1 MSLCVTCRGFV
12 MENYSI
18 KEEIIKN
25 LEERLD
31 SRKKFNATQPVIA
44 DCRTHDANFEAFI
57 QDVSS
62 SGVFLKTS
70 RSLYAGQEIA
80 MTFTFPYAQK
90 PIMVT
95 GEIVRISY
103 DGAGVKFK
111 IFFKD

>member
-1 MSLCVTCRGFV
+1 

-18 KEEIIKN
+18 KAEIIKN

-31 SRKKFNATQPVIA
+31 SRKKFHATQPLIA
-44 DCRTHDANFEAFI
+44 ACRTNDSDFEAFI

-62 SGVFLKTS
+62 SGVFIKTS
-70 RSLYAGQEIA
+70 KSLITGQEIA
-80 MTFTFPYAQK
+80 MTFTFPQTQK

>member
-1 MSLCVTCRGFV
+1 
-12 MENYSI
+12 MENYSL
-18 KEEIIKN
+18 KDEIIKN

-31 SRKKFNATQPVIA
+31 SRKKFHVPPPVIA
-44 DCRTHDANFEAFI
+44 ACRTKDSDFEAFI

-62 SGVFLKTS
+62 SGVFIKTTKN
-70 RSLYAGQEIA
+70 LLTGQEIA
-80 MTFTFPYAQK
+80 MTFTFPQAQK

-111 IFFKD
+111 IFFKE

>member
-1 MSLCVTCRGFV
+1 
-12 MENYSI
+12 MENYSL
-18 KEEIIKN
+18 KDEIIKN

-31 SRKKFNATQPVIA
+31 SRKKFRATQPLIA
-44 DCRTHDANFEAFI
+44 ACRTCDYDFEAFI

-62 SGVFLKTS
+62 SGVFIKTTKN
-70 RSLYAGQEIA
+70 LFTGQEIA
-80 MTFTFPYAQK
+80 MTFTFPQAQK

-111 IFFKD
+111 VFFKD